1 MEEFGIPHCI
11 GIIDGFHVNLATAE
25 ARDDAGAFHSR
36 KERYGYNVLGVVDD
50 TTRFRYLHYGYPA
63 SSSDMRVQRAAE
75 PLNHPDEHFSR
86 NEYLLAD
93 SGFTASEQM
102 VPMFRKTAGNTI
114 MRGRPAHFNTIAAT
128 MRYQVEQAIG
138 ILKSRWTILR
148 SLPLRLRTTHD
159 QALAHGI
166 IVACVIF
173 HNLVVNTDDEPLD
186 DDEYTDAEAR
196 HSARAGQAQLSADE
210 LRVPEHLQRR
220 ERLVTEMISIAM
232 ENDENLT
239 LDDYEVC
246 SSTSPPN
253 LSSLPDQDSYGT
265 VGPMRRR
272 SIASSRVARYRAFR
286 ASLRLSCLLSSCS
299 ASWSSS

>member
-1 MEEFGIPHCI
+1 
-11 GIIDGFHVNLATAE
+11 
-25 ARDDAGAFHSR
+25 
-36 KERYGYNVLGVVDD
+36 
-50 TTRFRYLHYGYPA
+50 
-63 SSSDMRVQRAAE
+63 MRVQRAAE
-75 PLNHPDEHFSR
+75 PLNHPDEQFSR

-93 SGFTASEQM
+93 SGFTTSDQM

-114 MRGRPAHFNTIAAT
+114 MRGRPAYFNTVAAT

-166 IVACVIF
+166 IVACVIL

-196 HSARAGQAQLSADE
+196 HAARAGQAQLSADE

-232 ENDENLT
+232 ENDENFD
-239 LDDYEVC
+239 LDDYEV
-246 SSTSPPN
+246 
-253 LSSLPDQDSYGT
+253 
-265 VGPMRRR
+265 
-272 SIASSRVARYRAFR
+272 
-286 ASLRLSCLLSSCS
+286 
-299 ASWSSS
+299 W

>member
-11 GIIDGFHVNLATAE
+11 GIIDGFHVTLETAP

-36 KERYGYNVLGVVDD
+36 KERYGYNVLGVIDD
-50 TTRFRYLHYGYPA
+50 TKRFRYLHYGYPA

-114 MRGRPAHFNTIAAT
+114 MRGRPAHFNTVAAT

-148 SLPLRLRTTHD
+148 SLPLRFRTTHD

-166 IVACVIF
+166 IVACVIL

-196 HSARAGQAQLSADE
+196 HAARAGQAQLSADE

-232 ENDENLT
+232 ENDENFD
-239 LDDYEVC
+239 LDDYEV
-246 SSTSPPN
+246 
-253 LSSLPDQDSYGT
+253 
-265 VGPMRRR
+265 
-272 SIASSRVARYRAFR
+272 
-286 ASLRLSCLLSSCS
+286 
-299 ASWSSS
+299 W